1 MRAALLFGFMATVC
15 SVAVPAEPRPVSG
28 IEISADVPTVTVTP
42 RRAGRFALRLPSLT
56 YTLTLTASCEEN
68 WQPASVSISIADS
81 RTSLDAEQLA
91 LATVLDLELQVPSNQ
106 IAPVRI
112 ERFCIRDD
120 QKDFQPG
127 ATGDNKEFTGAD
139 ENTVIISAALSA
151 QASLLCATDSE
162 QSITYITKPLDVMLE
177 CSVPESAAKPARNQ
191 WSDQF
196 TLRRLW

>member
-15 SVAVPAEPRPVSG
+15 SVAAPAEPRPLAG

-42 RRAGRFALRLPSLT
+42 RRAGRFGLRLPSLT
-56 YTLTLTASCEEN
+56 YTLTLTAYCEDN
-68 WQPASVSISIADS
+68 WQPVSVSISIADS
-81 RTSLDAEQLA
+81 RKSLDAEQLEQ
-91 LATVLDLELQVPSNQ
+91 ATVLDLELQVPSNQ

-112 ERFCIRDD
+112 ERFCIKDD

-127 ATGDNKEFTGAD
+127 DTGDNKELAGAD
-139 ENTVIISAALSA
+139 GNTIIISAALSA

-177 CSVPESAAKPARNQ
+177 CSVPEPAAKSAKN
-191 WSDQF
+191 
-196 TLRRLW
+196 

>member
-15 SVAVPAEPRPVSG
+15 SVAVPAEPRPVPG
-28 IEISADVPTVTVTP
+28 IELSADVPTVTVTP
-42 RRAGRFALRLPSLT
+42 RRAGRFALHLPSLT
-56 YTLTLTASCEEN
+56 YSLTLTAYCQEN

-81 RTSLDAEQLA
+81 RKSLDAEQLE

-112 ERFCIRDD
+112 ERFCIKDD
-120 QKDFQPG
+120 QIDFQPDSP
-127 ATGDNKEFTGAD
+127 GDNKEPAGAN

-177 CSVPESAAKPARNQ
+177 CSVPEPAAKPAKNQ
-191 WSDQF
+191 
-196 TLRRLW
+196 

>member
-1 MRAALLFGFMATVC
+1 MRAALLFGFVATVC
-15 SVAVPAEPRPVSG
+15 SVAVPAEPRPVPG

-42 RRAGRFALRLPSLT
+42 RRAGRLALRLPSLT
-56 YTLTLTASCEEN
+56 YTLTFTAYCEEN

-81 RTSLDAEQLA
+81 RKSLDAEQLELAAVLA
-91 LATVLDLELQVPSNQ
+91 LKLRVPSNQ

-120 QKDFQPG
+120 QKDLQ
-127 ATGDNKEFTGAD
+127 ADDTGDNKEPASAD

-177 CSVPESAAKPARNQ
+177 CSVPESAATPAKN
-191 WSDQF
+191 
-196 TLRRLW
+196 

>member
-15 SVAVPAEPRPVSG
+15 SVAVRAEPRPVAG

-42 RRAGRFALRLPSLT
+42 RRAGRFGLRLPTLT
-56 YTLTLTASCEEN
+56 YTLTLTAYCEEN
-68 WQPASVSISIADS
+68 WRPASVSISIADS
-81 RTSLDAEQLA
+81 RKSLDAEQLEQ
-91 LATVLDLELQVPSNQ
+91 ATVLDLQLQVPSNQ

-112 ERFCIRDD
+112 ERFCIEDD
-120 QKDFQPG
+120 QKEFQPG
-127 ATGDNKEFTGAD
+127 DTGDNKELAGAD

-177 CSVPESAAKPARNQ
+177 CSVPEPAAKPAMN
-191 WSDQF
+191 
-196 TLRRLW
+196 

>member
-15 SVAVPAEPRPVSG
+15 SVAVLAEPRPVAG

-42 RRAGRFALRLPSLT
+42 RRAGRFALRLPTLT
-56 YTLTLTASCEEN
+56 YTLTLTAYCEEN
-68 WQPASVSISIADS
+68 WHPASVSISIADS
-81 RTSLDAEQLA
+81 RKSLDAEQLEQA
-91 LATVLDLELQVPSNQ
+91 AVLDLQLQVPSNQ

-112 ERFCIRDD
+112 ERFCIEDD
-120 QKDFQPG
+120 QKEFQPG
-127 ATGDNKEFTGAD
+127 DTGDNKDLAGAA

-177 CSVPESAAKPARNQ
+177 CSVPEPAANPAMN
-191 WSDQF
+191 
-196 TLRRLW
+196 